1 MGLRL
6 LQGHMTYAQAL
17 LNLRDEAAV
26 SPIFFVSINHI
37 ELSRVGKIR
46 KKV

>member
-6 LQGHMTYAQAL
+6 LQGHMTYAQVL

-26 SPIFFVSINHI
+26 SPIFSFQ
-37 ELSRVGKIR
+37 
-46 KKV
+46 